1 MPHFIFYD
9 LETSG
14 LNTRFGQVF
23 QFAAVLTDQ
32 DLNILD
38 EFEIRSRRMPHIV
51 PDPGA
56 LLVTGLK
63 PQSIDQA
70 RYSYYEFS
78 TEVRNKFL
86 EWSPATISGY
96 NIFSFDEHFLRSM
109 FYQNLH
115 QPYLT
120 QTNGNSRLDI
130 LPLVRAA
137 EYLYPGLIN
146 YPLNAKG
153 KTSKRLEDVAPANGF
168 ASHQAHD
175 AMGDVVA
182 TVHMARI
189 IKRSAT
195 LLWSK
200 AVAATSRPLFNSLL
214 ERGRTIIIHDDNYGW
229 PVTFPALE
237 IGKVDGG
244 RNTLFF
250 DLRRDPALVDLADTD
265 ACFLGRLRP
274 FRLCRDSEVPLT
286 FTLEEF
292 AELDLHE
299 SFDLETVQEL
309 LQAAQ
314 SNLVFEEVVGAF
326 NGSRKSFETSE
337 HVEGQI
343 YDDFHAFDEERWL
356 MNDFHNAD
364 PELKITLSNRF
375 KDRRFETFAKRIV
388 FDNCRNHLNPETV
401 AEYDERIKNRIRNE
415 DEVPWTT
422 LPKAIAECDLL
433 LSQNKWGSAEIN
445 GIRNY
450 LIGLGS

>member
-32 DLNILD
+32 DLNIID
-38 EFEIRSRRMPHIV
+38 EFEIRSRRMSHIV

-63 PQSIDQA
+63 PESMDQA

-78 TEVRNKFL
+78 TEVRNKL
-86 EWSPATISGY
+86 IEWSPAIISGY

-137 EYLYPGLIN
+137 EHLYPGLIN
-146 YPLNAKG
+146 YPLNTKG

-182 TVHMARI
+182 TVHMAKI
-189 IKRSAT
+189 LKSSAR
-195 LLWSK
+195 LLWSR
-200 AVAATSRPLFNSLL
+200 AVAATSRPSFNCLL
-214 ERGRTIIIHDDNYGW
+214 EKGKMIIIHDDNYGW

-237 IGKVDGG
+237 IGKVDGE

-274 FRLCRDSEVPLT
+274 FRLCKDSEVPLT

-292 AELDLHE
+292 VEFDLHE
-299 SFDLETVQEL
+299 SFDLEL
-309 LQAAQ
+309 ARGHLQSAQ
-314 SNLVFEEVVGAF
+314 SNLMFDEVVGAF
-326 NGSRKSFETSE
+326 NGSRKSFEASE
-337 HVEGQI
+337 NVEDQI
-343 YDDFHAFDEERWL
+343 YDDFHAFDDERWL

-375 KDRRFETFAKRIV
+375 KDQRFKTFAKRIV
-388 FDNCRNHLNPETV
+388 FDNHRNHLPLETL
-401 AEYDERIKNRIRNE
+401 AEYDERVKSRMIIEEK
-415 DEVPWTT
+415 VPWTT

-433 LSQNKWGSAEIN
+433 LSENKWSSGEIN
-445 GIRNY
+445 DIRNY
-450 LIGLGS
+450 LIGLG